1 MVSAERLSSFNHTS
15 KTINHHHHHHHHH
28 QQQQQQQH
36 HHRSPFSCST
46 FFISAKDLVASFSLF
61 HTRSLFLFIRFN
73 SYVSQFLLFSSYLF
87 KLLLC
92 SNKGSIWFFFLVCS
106 SFRVQIFPPLHCLS
120 FSKFFKF
127 LFSASFLFLGSF
139 TDFFVKLLVLLTV
152 TSLNPT
158 MVDSG
163 GISVLVILLSCR
175 CC

>member
-28 QQQQQQQH
+28 QQQQQH

-92 SNKGSIWFFFLVCS
+92 SNKGSIWFFFWSVPPFESKSFLPFTVYHLASFS
-106 SFRVQIFPPLHCLS
+106 SFC
-120 FSKFFKF
+120 
-127 LFSASFLFLGSF
+127 
-139 TDFFVKLLVLLTV
+139 LVLPFCFWAVSLTSSSNFSYCLRSQV
-152 TSLNPT
+152 
-158 MVDSG
+158 
-163 GISVLVILLSCR
+163 
-175 CC
+175 